1 MRADEG
7 GENSGKL
14 ACMCDAVGE
23 ARMVVRSG
31 LKTEVSW
38 LKKFI

>member
-1 MRADEG
+1 MGRG
-7 GENSGKL
+7 GGGCYGKL

-23 ARMVVRSG
+23 AKMVVRSG